1 MNLIY
6 NNNKK
11 KWTHEPKPK
20 KHTHTHTHTHSF
32 FTYLL
37 TDKLGCSQVA
47 LNLNHLLTKSVA
59 AAALKVG
66 TMTRVIISGG
76 GRGERERE
84 RECCMCREY
93 LVVVVVVMRR
103 IITGVGRRSCCC
115 CCCCCSRAI
124 DKQKK
129 EKIFTLKVFEMM
141 SHGTL
146 KFQIAFWALKPTFT
160 KELLSWQ
167 THFGRHK

>member
-47 LNLNHLLTKSVA
+47 LNLNHLLMKSVA

-76 GRGERERE
+76 GGRGERERE
-84 RECCMCREY
+84 SAACAEEY
-93 LVVVVVVMRR
+93 LVVVIVVMGR
-103 IITGVGRRSCCC
+103 IITGWGGAAAAVVVVVVVAAGQLY
-115 CCCCCSRAI
+115 
-124 DKQKK
+124 KQKNS
-129 EKIFTLKVFEMM
+129 FLD
-141 SHGTL
+141 
-146 KFQIAFWALKPTFT
+146 
-160 KELLSWQ
+160 
-167 THFGRHK
+167 RHILADTSSQPSV